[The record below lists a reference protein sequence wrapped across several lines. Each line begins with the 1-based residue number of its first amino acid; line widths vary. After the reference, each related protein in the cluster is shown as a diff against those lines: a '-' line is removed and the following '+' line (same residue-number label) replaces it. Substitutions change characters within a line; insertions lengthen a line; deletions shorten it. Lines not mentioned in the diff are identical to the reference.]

1 MNIYLNPR
9 QARLIE
15 LILENERMILFNKL
29 NIIEDE
35 DLILDVKIEISDIDT
50 ILGRISQ
57 KSQRRQD
64 HGKNDSKH

>member
-57 KSQRRQD
+57 KSQRRHD

>member
-35 DLILDVKIEISDIDT
+35 DLILDVRIEISDIDT

>member
-35 DLILDVKIEISDIDT
+35 DLILDVRIEISDIDT

-57 KSQRRQD
+57 KSQRI
-64 HGKNDSKH
+64 S